1 MGIKMALL
9 DYRKLCPKS
18 GHVLSNDERDT
29 LRARRPANAGAL
41 CVQCE
46 ICGRM
51 VEVCAGPGQAR
62 SLIYPMHV
70 RDVCDLGSAAVA
82 AKR

>member
-1 MGIKMALL
+1 MALL
-9 DYRKLCPKS
+9 DYQKLCPKS
-18 GHVLSNDERDT
+18 GHVLSSEERDA
-29 LRARRPANAGAL
+29 LRARRPSNASL

-46 ICGRM
+46 TCGRM

-70 RDVCDLGSAAVA
+70 RDVCDLGCPTGA

>member
-1 MGIKMALL
+1 MALL
-9 DYRKLCPKS
+9 DYQKLCPKS
-18 GHVLSNDERDT
+18 GHVLSNEERDA
-29 LRARRPANAGAL
+29 LRARRPANAGPL

-46 ICGRM
+46 TCGRM

-70 RDVCDLGSAAVA
+70 RDVCDLGRTAGA
-82 AKR
+82 AKQ

>member
-1 MGIKMALL
+1 MALL
-9 DYRKLCPKS
+9 DYQKLCPKS
-18 GHVLSNDERDT
+18 GHVLSSEERDV
-29 LRARRPANAGAL
+29 LRARRTANAVPL

-46 ICGRM
+46 TCGRM

-70 RDVCDLGSAAVA
+70 RDVCDLGSVAAA